1 MARAYSIDL
10 RDRVVS
16 AVERDGLS
24 RHQAAARFG
33 VAVSTAVKWLQRF
46 HRTGSAAPGQMGGH
60 KPKSIAGGHRDWLIE
75 RCQAR
80 DFTLRGLVVELAERG
95 LKVDYRSVWEFVHTE
110 KLSYKKTLG
119 RRRARPSRRRTAAG
133 AVAEISGTA

>member
-1 MARAYSIDL
+1 
-10 RDRVVS
+10 
-16 AVERDGLS
+16 
-24 RHQAAARFG
+24 
-33 VAVSTAVKWLQRF
+33 
-46 HRTGSAAPGQMGGH
+46 MGGH
-60 KPKSIAGGHRDWLIE
+60 KPKSIAGGHRDWLAE

>member
-75 RCQAR
+75 RSGAGFYTAWIGGGAGRAWSQGRLPFGVGVRSHREA
-80 DFTLRGLVVELAERG
+80 EL
-95 LKVDYRSVWEFVHTE
+95 
-110 KLSYKKTLG
+110 
-119 RRRARPSRRRTAAG
+119 
-133 AVAEISGTA
+133 

>member
-110 KLSYKKTLG
+110 KLSYKKNS
-119 RRRARPSRRRTAAG
+119 RSPPSKTVPTSHG
-133 AVAEISGTA
+133 